1 MQGEWCVQPEHP
13 SKMRNGYAL
22 HRLSVS
28 KYYITETN
36 MGDTGMGS
44 YIEVGEDWMV
54 DTSHLDHDTLFVS
67 DLLGGVSINIR
78 RTKTGIEVRTYL
90 LPDLEAKHFVTV
102 ETGE

>member
-1 MQGEWCVQPEHP
+1 VSPAKTPE
-13 SKMRNGYAL
+13 KMRNENAL
-22 HRLSVS
+22 HHLSVS

-36 MGDTGMGS
+36 IGDTDMTT

-54 DTSHLDHDTLFVS
+54 DTSHLEHDTLFVS
-67 DLLGGVSINIR
+67 DLLAGVSINIR

-90 LPDLEAKHFVTV
+90 LPDLEPKHFVTV

>member
-1 MQGEWCVQPEHP
+1 MTT
-13 SKMRNGYAL
+13 
-22 HRLSVS
+22 
-28 KYYITETN
+28 YI
-36 MGDTGMGS
+36 D
-44 YIEVGEDWMV
+44 IGEDWMV
-54 DTSHLDHDTLFVS
+54 DTSHLEHDTLFVS